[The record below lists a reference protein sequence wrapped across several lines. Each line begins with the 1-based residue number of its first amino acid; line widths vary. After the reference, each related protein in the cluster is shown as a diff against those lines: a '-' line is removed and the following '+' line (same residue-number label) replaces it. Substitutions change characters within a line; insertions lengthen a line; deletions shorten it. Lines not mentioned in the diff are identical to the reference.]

1 MQNLTS
7 KTFLVGLLLSL
18 AAPLFLSSCG
28 NSDDSGQSSSETSE
42 GRQLN
47 YTHTLHFLNS
57 AGSDTLGSIDIEVA
71 ETKQERNDGL
81 MNVNSLPDDKGMLF
95 VFERQE
101 PRSFWMAN
109 TPLSLDIIFADNRGE
124 IVRVHHQTKP
134 FSSQQYVSRKPARYV
149 VEVVGGYSISHDIK
163 EGDFVALPDEFAA
176 AE

>member
-7 KTFLVGLLLSL
+7 KTFFLGLLLSF
-18 AAPLFLSSCG
+18 ATPLILSSCS
-28 NSDDSGQSSSETSE
+28 NSDESGQSSDKASN

-47 YTHTLHFLNS
+47 YTHTLLFLNS
-57 AGSDTLGSIDIEVA
+57 ARSDTLGSIDIDVA

-95 VFERQE
+95 VFDRQE

-109 TPLSLDIIFADNRGE
+109 TPLSLDIIFADNQGK

-134 FSSQQYVSRKPARYV
+134 FSDQQYVSRKPARYV

-163 EGDFVALPDEFAA
+163 EGDFVVLPDEFSA